1 MFEKYYKV
9 LELKNNASD
18 EEVKKA
24 YRKMAVKYHPDKNPD
39 NKEESEKKFKEVAE
53 AYEILTN
60 KEKYKKENPFGN
72 NGPFNHHGF
81 GRGVVNPH
89 DIFNQMFRDMNLGNM
104 HVNVQ
109 QMRPIHVMRS
119 SSVKIENGKKIETIK
134 ETVNGVTT
142 EKVIVSDLNK
152 NNKNNRNNVHIFI
165 G

>member
-1 MFEKYYKV
+1 MFEKYYKA
-9 LELKNNASD
+9 LELKNDASD

-60 KEKYKKENPFGN
+60 KEKYKKEHAFRN
-72 NGPFNHHGF
+72 NGPFNHPGF
-81 GRGVVNPH
+81 GPGFVNPH

-119 SSVKIENGKKIETIK
+119 SSVKIENGKRIETIK

-142 EKVIVSDLNK
+142 EKVIVHDL
-152 NNKNNRNNVHIFI
+152 NKNNRNNVHIFI

>member
-9 LELKNNASD
+9 LELKNDASD

-39 NKEESEKKFKEVAE
+39 NKEKSEKKFKEVAE

-72 NGPFNHHGF
+72 NGPFNHPGF
-81 GRGVVNPH
+81 GRGFVNPH

-104 HVNVQ
+104 QVNVQ
-109 QMRPIHVMRS
+109 QMRPVQVMRS
-119 SSVKIENGKKIETIK
+119 SSVKIENGKRIETIK

-142 EKVIVSDLNK
+142 EKVIVHDLNR
-152 NNKNNRNNVHIFI
+152 NINNRNNVHIFI

>member
-9 LELKNNASD
+9 LELKNDASD

-72 NGPFNHHGF
+72 NGPFNHPGF
-81 GRGVVNPH
+81 GRGFVNPH

-119 SSVKIENGKKIETIK
+119 SSVKIENGKRIETIK

-142 EKVIVSDLNK
+142 EKVIVHDLNK
-152 NNKNNRNNVHIFI
+152 NNNINNVHIFI